1 MSQPRD
7 YQTEAIVL
15 RKTRLGEADRILT
28 LYTPH
33 LGKIQAFAK
42 SIRKPKS
49 KMAGHLEMITH
60 SQVQLIRGRNL
71 DTVTGARTIH
81 GFYNLKTDLWQASRA
96 LYISELVERFTPD
109 QMENQPVFELLLA
122 TLEHLQAGD
131 TGDLLL
137 RLFELRLL
145 DLSGY
150 RPHLEA
156 CTVCARPLVPGRN
169 WFSPVSGGLLCADCG
184 HQQPVRYPLSG
195 GAERLLVLLQ
205 SGNATTARRIRP
217 GAKLAREV
225 EQVIR
230 RYLRYLLEREI
241 NSAFWLDRLRV
252 TLEGRDIS
260 VNDSRFSTGDY

>member
-60 SQVQLIRGRNL
+60 SRVQLTRGRNL

-81 GFYNLKTDLWQASRA
+81 GFYHLKTDLWQNSRA

-109 QMENQPVFELLLA
+109 HMENEPVFELLLA
-122 TLEHLQAGD
+122 TLEELQAGD

-145 DLSGY
+145 DLLGY

-156 CTVCARPLVPGRN
+156 CTICTQPLAPGGN
-169 WFSPVSGGLLCADCG
+169 WFSPVSGGLICTDCG
-184 HQQPVRYPLSG
+184 HRQPTRYPLSG

-205 SGNATTARRIRP
+205 SGDATSLARIRP
-217 GAKLAREV
+217 GAGQAREV
-225 EQVIR
+225 EQLIR

-241 NSAFWLDRLRV
+241 NSSFWLDRLRV
-252 TLEGRDIS
+252 TLAGSDTSPQVKEAS
-260 VNDSRFSTGDY
+260 

>member
-60 SQVQLIRGRNL
+60 SQVQLTRGRNL

-96 LYISELVERFTPD
+96 LYVSELVERFTPD
-109 QMENQPVFELLLA
+109 RMENQPVFDLLLA
-122 TLEHLQAGD
+122 TLEQLAAGD

-145 DLSGY
+145 DRLGY
-150 RPHLEA
+150 RPYLDG
-156 CTVCARPLVPGRN
+156 CTVCARPPAPGRN
-169 WFSPVSGGLLCADCG
+169 WFSPASGGLICADCG
-184 HQQPVRYPLSG
+184 HLQPIRYPLSG
-195 GAERLLVLLQ
+195 GAERLLLLLQ
-205 SGNATTARRIRP
+205 FGDETSVARVRP
-217 GAKLAREV
+217 SVGLAREV

-230 RYLRYLLEREI
+230 RYLRYLLEREV

-252 TLEGRDIS
+252 TLAEG
-260 VNDSRFSTGDY
+260 STRGGDA